1 MPTKSEF
8 RNRLADMP
16 VQGEDDPFLARCLE
30 PEKILCDVR
39 ASDMAGLFDLAA
51 REIGRLHG
59 LDPGPVFRALSR
71 REQAEPTALG
81 SGFAIPHARIAG
93 IEEPLTL
100 LIRLDSGIEF
110 HAPDA
115 TPVDLFLFIMV
126 PLGDQHA
133 HLQLLAVM
141 AQLFSDRR
149 FRLDLDGASSAAA
162 MAGVLKAGIYRIAR

>member
-16 VQGEDDPFLARCLE
+16 VQGEDDPFLARWLE

-162 MAGVLKAGIYRIAR
+162 MAGVLKAGIDRIAR